1 MCRSIRSCGTKVDY
15 HITPG
20 YTSQLQILE
29 VEVDKPFKGYVQA
42 AWENFMIQNIENKK
56 VMRDNVAQWVEAPWA
71 KVTVSLIT
79 KT

>member
-1 MCRSIRSCGTKVDY
+1 VGVN
-15 HITPG
+15 
-20 YTSQLQILE
+20 
-29 VEVDKPFKGYVQA
+29 KPFKGYVQA